1 MYKDTLR
8 EIYKNVINEKNTEQY
23 PRILDYVNAV
33 IKFEDPAFFEKNNE
47 DVVHKKVEKIR
58 RSVTHALDVL
68 VKEKLLCKKNK
79 YYVSL
84 YRLEQEKCKEELLKT
99 LRPRTDSV
107 IHVSKRVFILPLE
120 RIVETNQSEGKQQ
133 SVRPTVHNSN
143 YEVEQLRKEIAELK
157 KEMDK
162 LVRDSNH
169 KLTLDT
175 LRKNIEGFIGYE
187 CFTSVLIIDD
197 NIVINVDSKDKTIPE
212 IICNKISNL
221 ITEIRK
227 NQKSP
232 RKNHSKKDIQQ

>member
-8 EIYKNVINEKNTEQY
+8 KIYKNVINEKNIEQY

-33 IKFEDPAFFEKNNE
+33 IKFDDPTFFEKNKG
-47 DVVHKKVEKIR
+47 DVVLKKVEKIR

-68 VKEKLLCKKNK
+68 VEDEIFCKKGK
-79 YYVSL
+79 YYVSS
-84 YRLEQEKCKEELLKT
+84 YRLKQEECKEELLNT

-133 SVRPTVHNSN
+133 SVRPTAHNSN
-143 YEVEQLRKEIAELK
+143 YEVEQLKREIAELK
-157 KEMDK
+157 KEITK
-162 LVRDSNH
+162 LIRDSNH

-175 LRKNIEGFIGYE
+175 LRKNIEVFIGYE

-197 NIVINVDSKDKTIPE
+197 NIVINVDSEDKTIPE

-232 RKNHSKKDIQQ
+232 RKKHSKKDIQQ